1 MDYRLCGRL
10 LITSTQYE
18 VIPIAVLLFQFVY
31 DSRFPRWSDSYF
43 NRTAKRSFLTPCAWG
58 KLKTVSSQSPSMSSV
73 VLLLLLF
80 QMLCYGWLTVIKN
93 TLTPRLCIIVVQT
106 IYTHLAFIFCVDDDD
121 DNGDMDQVQLSR
133 QGGGHSALA
142 LLLAISCEGCPRR
155 REYLG

>member
-1 MDYRLCGRL
+1 MWA
-10 LITSTQYE
+10 TSYHE
-18 VIPIAVLLFQFVY
+18 YPIRGNFDSCSPLSFVY

-106 IYTHLAFIFCVDDDD
+106 IYTHLAFIFCGDDDD